1 MIPVAWLAGQFAPH
15 APGFWLALDLLGG
28 VLFWL
33 GLRYIPLRARPL
45 ATAARWVAVP
55 YFGLIF
61 GGLSPRLMGL
71 EGINWPVSLGLGVGL
86 LFAIVALLSLVRVA
100 FTPADDETAAP
111 ALSWSAR
118 LYSVFDSGAEEFHWA
133 FLRGA
138 LAAFALAMPTPPENA
153 HYWAVWL
160 AALLALP
167 EALRVARTAP
177 ARLLKVV
184 TLLAT
189 TVLFLYVPNFWLC
202 WALHAAIML
211 VASTI
216 PVPAGGEAAPALL
229 NRDSGRG

>member
-1 MIPVAWLAGQFAPH
+1 MITGGWLAGQFAPH
-15 APGFWLALDLLGG
+15 APGFWLVLDLIAG

-45 ATAARWVAVP
+45 AVAARWVAVP
-55 YFGLIF
+55 YLGLIL

-71 EGINWPVSLGLGVGL
+71 TGINWPVSLGLGVGM
-86 LFAIVALLSLVRVA
+86 LFTTVALLILVRVA
-100 FTPADDETAAP
+100 FAAPPPELAAP
-111 ALSWSAR
+111 AQSWSTR
-118 LYSVFDSGAEEFHWA
+118 VYSIFDSGAEEFHWA

-138 LAAFALAMPTPPENA
+138 LAGIALAAPAAPDSA
-153 HYWAVWL
+153 RYWAVWL

-167 EALRVARTAP
+167 ETVRAARSGP

-202 WALHAAIML
+202 WLLHAAVML

-216 PVPAGGEAAPALL
+216 PAFAGGEQDLSRPTFT
-229 NRDSGRG
+229 

>member
-1 MIPVAWLAGQFAPH
+1 MITVAWLAGQFAPH
-15 APGFWLALDLLGG
+15 APGFWLVLDLVAGA
-28 VLFWL
+28 LFWL

-55 YFGLIF
+55 YLGLIF

-71 EGINWPVSLGLGVGL
+71 AGINWVVSLGLGVGL
-86 LFAIVALLSLVRVA
+86 LFAMVALLTLVRVA
-100 FTPADDETAAP
+100 FAVPAAETGAP
-111 ALSWSAR
+111 LLSWPAR
-118 LYSVFDSGAEEFHWA
+118 IYSIFDSGAEEFHWA

-138 LAAFALAMPTPPENA
+138 LAGIALAAPTAGAVPGSA
-153 HYWAVWL
+153 LYWAVWL

-167 EALRVARTAP
+167 ETLRVARSGP

-202 WALHAAIML
+202 WLLHAAVML

-216 PVPAGGEAAPALL
+216 PAFAGAERDYAL
-229 NRDSGRG
+229 